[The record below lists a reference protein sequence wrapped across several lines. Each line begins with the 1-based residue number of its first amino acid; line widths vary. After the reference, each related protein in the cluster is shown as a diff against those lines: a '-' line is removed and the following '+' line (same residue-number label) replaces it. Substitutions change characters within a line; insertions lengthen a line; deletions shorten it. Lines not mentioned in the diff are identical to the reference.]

1 MKTVHQISKEF
12 LAGDNALDSVK
23 SMLSFKPRLH
33 AFVDNSMFFGRK
45 NCMTVYFSSG
55 HSIRVFIKSYK
66 EDIERRMTENMEL
79 NNHLKSTYYNFG
91 LDGDDFAKSMVTI
104 EVNYIL
110 KSNTM

>member
-1 MKTVHQISKEF
+1 MKTVHQVSKEF
-12 LAGDNALDSVK
+12 LKEKGALDSVK

-45 NCMTVYFSSG
+45 NCMTIYFTSG
-55 HSIRVFIKSYK
+55 HSVSVFIKSYK

-91 LDGDDFAKSMVTI
+91 LDGDDFVKDMVTI
-104 EVNYIL
+104 EINYVL
-110 KSNTM
+110 KSNTI